1 MKFAICDDE
10 KAIRD
15 YIAGC
20 VREMSEDIEIEIHQ
34 DAEGIMSPGFDADIL
49 FLDIQIPGTDGMK
62 AARILRGNGKK
73 TVLVFVTALPELVF
87 DAFEV
92 EAFRYI
98 VKPFE
103 RKKLLEIIEKSI
115 HQAKAVKQEKD
126 FSSDNK
132 KDGYGIINIKTDGIN
147 TSVALSEVAFA
158 EVFNRM
164 IILHMVDGGGNR
176 SLKSGSESTG
186 AQNRLAISA
195 GNRSLKSGSESTG
208 AQISYY
214 GRISELEK
222 IAGQNFFRIHRAYL
236 INLKYVRSYD
246 SKHVEILGTDI
257 PVARGKYQDLVK
269 AYLSFQTR
277 MEGL

>member
-1 MKFAICDDE
+1 MI
-10 KAIRD
+10 
-15 YIAGC
+15 
-20 VREMSEDIEIEIHQ
+20 
-34 DAEGIMSPGFDADIL
+34 
-49 FLDIQIPGTDGMK
+49 
-62 AARILRGNGKK
+62 
-73 TVLVFVTALPELVF
+73 VFVTALPELVF

-92 EAFRYI
+92 NAFRYI

-103 RKKLLEIIEKSI
+103 REKLLETIEKSI

-126 FSSDNK
+126 YSRDNK
-132 KDGYGIINIKTDGIN
+132 KYGYGIINIKTDGIN

-164 IILHMVDGGGNR
+164 IVLHMVDGDGNR
-176 SLKSGSESTG
+176 SLKSGSENTG
-186 AQNRLAISA
+186 ARNRLAFSAGNRSLKSGSENTGARNRLAISA
-195 GNRSLKSGSESTG
+195 GNRSLKSGSENTG
-208 AQISYY
+208 ARISYY
-214 GRISELEK
+214 GRLSELEK
-222 IAGQNFFRIHRAYL
+222 MAGQNFFRIHRAYL

-257 PVARGKYQDLVK
+257 PVARGKYQNLVK

>member
-20 VREMSEDIEIEIHQ
+20 VREVSEDIEIEIFQ
-34 DAEGIMSPGFDADIL
+34 DAEGIMSPDFEADIL
-49 FLDIQIPGTDGMK
+49 FLDIQMPGTDGMR
-62 AARILRGNGKK
+62 AARILREKGKK
-73 TVLVFVTALPELVF
+73 TVIVFVTALPELVF

-92 EAFRYI
+92 DAFRYI

-103 RKKLLEIIEKSI
+103 REKLLETIEKSI
-115 HQAKAVKQEKD
+115 HQAKAEKQEKD
-126 FSSDNK
+126 YSRDNK
-132 KDGYGIINIKTDGIN
+132 KYGYGIINIKTDGIK

-164 IILHMVDGGGNR
+164 IVLHMVDGDGNR
-176 SLKSGSESTG
+176 SLKSGSENTG
-186 AQNRLAISA
+186 ARNRLAISA
-195 GNRSLKSGSESTG
+195 GNRSLKSRFENTE

-222 IAGQNFFRIHRAYL
+222 LAGQNFFRIHRAYL

-246 SKHVEILGTDI
+246 SKHVEILGTEI